1 MKNLKTVV
9 LVLAV
14 FLTFA
19 SCSKD
24 EMENNDTAKCG
35 VVISKSE
42 NVISC
47 SDGPNTGYAIGLRYS
62 DGTAEGLCVDETTYN
77 SLEIG
82 SNYCQSTITIN

>member
-1 MKNLKTVV
+1 MKTLKTVV

-14 FLTFA
+14 FLTLY

-24 EMENNDTAKCG
+24 EIEDENSKCG

-62 DGTAEGLCVDETTYN
+62 DGTAEGLCVDESTYN

-82 SNYCQSTITIN
+82 SNYCYSSITIN